1 MCVCIYIYT
10 HIIAAFIFLIIDFY
24 FSYLTALA
32 SIFGTTFIKVALL
45 DKIVSFSFSKGK
57 LTFLHRAW

>member
-1 MCVCIYIYT
+1 MYIYIYTHT

-24 FSYLTALA
+24 FSYFTALA
-32 SIFGTTFIKVALL
+32 SIFRTTFIKVALL

-57 LTFLHRAW
+57 LTFLHCAW